1 MPTVTKRRLRRAAA
15 VVGQLPWLGLA
26 LADVLVLV
34 ALLEA
39 ETPGAQVIWAVGH
52 VSVSAVLVAWIWR
65 WLLLQW
71 EEERW
76 HILMLLVALAV
87 FLPAIG
93 PLGLAFAAALA
104 QQLPERREVT
114 DYFRVLPAP
123 EFTLR
128 TAQREVRYGV
138 GGVRA
143 RLADP
148 LAPSNIRL
156 NALLTLKSMPQRLS
170 SNMLRDLLDDPEE
183 DLRLLAYGMLDQE
196 EKRINAQINEALT
209 QYQDPDAR
217 APAAQRLAFLYWEQI
232 YHGMA
237 QGDLRRY
244 ALEQSAL
251 YLEEALA
258 ALPNQADLWMLRGK
272 LFSAQGKSA
281 LAREAY
287 QQASLLGF
295 PLVRLIPYLAEHSYY
310 LRDFEGVRAMLNS
323 LHYLHV
329 NDTLQPV
336 ARYWRKAS

>member
-1 MPTVTKRRLRRAAA
+1 MPTVTRRGLRRALA
-15 VVGQLPWLGLA
+15 VIGQLPWLGLA
-26 LADVLVLV
+26 LADVLVLL
-34 ALLEA
+34 ALLAA
-39 ETPGAQVIWAVGH
+39 ETPGMQVVWAVAH
-52 VSVSAVLVAWIWR
+52 VTVSAVLVGWIWR

-76 HILMLLVALAV
+76 HVLLLLVALAL

-170 SNMLRDLLDDPEE
+170 NDMLRDLLDDPEE
-183 DLRLLAYGMLDQE
+183 DLRLLPTACWIRKK
-196 EKRINAQINEALT
+196 KRINAQINDALT
-209 QYQDPDAR
+209 QYAAADTR
-217 APAAQRLAFLYWEQI
+217 AAAAQRLAFLYWEQI

-244 ALEQSAL
+244 ALEQSAR
-251 YLEEALA
+251 YLEEAVA
-258 ALPNQADLWMLRGK
+258 AQPDQADLWMLRGK
-272 LFSAQGKSA
+272 LHAARGETD
-281 LAREAY
+281 LARDAY

-295 PLVRLIPYLAEHSYY
+295 PIVRLIPYLAEHAYRQ
-310 LRDFEGVRAMLNS
+310 RDFEGVRALLNS
-323 LHYLHV
+323 LHFFC
-329 NDTLQPV
+329 T
-336 ARYWRKAS
+336 

>member
-1 MPTVTKRRLRRAAA
+1 MPTVTKPHLRRALVLTA
-15 VVGQLPWLGLA
+15 QFPWLGLA
-26 LADVLVLV
+26 IADLLVLLAWFEAGTRANQVIWMVAHASVSLVLV
-34 ALLEA
+34 
-39 ETPGAQVIWAVGH
+39 GWV
-52 VSVSAVLVAWIWR
+52 WR
-65 WLLLQW
+65 WLLLEWQD
-71 EEERW
+71 ERW
-76 HILMLLVALAV
+76 RILGLLVALAI

-104 QQLPERREVT
+104 RQLPEKREIT

-128 TAQREVRYGV
+128 TAQKEVRYGV

-148 LAPSNIRL
+148 LAASTIRL

-196 EKRINAQINEALT
+196 EKRINAQINEALEQFKDDT
-209 QYQDPDAR
+209 QQAH
-217 APAAQRLAFLYWEQI
+217 AAQRLAFLYWEQI

-237 QGDLRRY
+237 QGDLRNY
-244 ALEQSAL
+244 ALQQSAL
-251 YLEEALA
+251 YLEVALA
-258 ALPNQADLWMLRGK
+258 ATPDHADLWMLRGK
-272 LFSAQGKSA
+272 LFSAQGDPES
-281 LAREAY
+281 AREAY

-310 LRDFEGVRAMLNS
+310 RRDFEGVRALLNS

-336 ARYWRKAS
+336 ARYWRRAS